1 MTQMPTLADLVR
13 QVILDSVAGP
23 HDPVRQIGGAE
34 RLAGEL
40 SHLGESVVGYFVEQ
54 ARAEGLSWSDI
65 GAPRGLSRQGAQQR
79 YAPFLSRLT
88 VADLIEAGVLRQF
101 GEAGM
106 ACLRRAEGHARRLR
120 HDAIDAGDLLLA
132 LLDDEASPVVTVL
145 RSLGADLAAVRE
157 ELERSGDGR
166 AAAQSR
172 AVRPAD
178 VIAVGAEARR
188 ALDGA
193 VAEARGHSVGARH
206 ILLGLLRNP
215 ASPAGRALGAYGI
228 TKAAA
233 FGAVLAGD
241 QLRDRA

>member
-1 MTQMPTLADLVR
+1 MTQIPTLAELVG
-13 QVILDSVAGP
+13 QVILESVA
-23 HDPVRQIGGAE
+23 DPRDLIRQLGDAE

-40 SHLGESVVGYFVEQ
+40 SHLGESLVGYFVEQ

-88 VADLIEAGVLRQF
+88 LADLLEAGVLRRF

-106 ACLRRAEGHARRLR
+106 VCLQSAEGHARRLR
-120 HDAIDAGDLLLA
+120 HDAIDSGDLLLA
-132 LLDDEASPVVTVL
+132 LLDDEASLVVAVI
-145 RSLGADLAAVRE
+145 RSLGGDPATIRG
-157 ELERSGDGR
+157 ELEQSDGG
-166 AAAQSR
+166 QSTDQ
-172 AVRPAD
+172 PGEL
-178 VIAVGAEARR
+178 IAVSPEARR

-193 VAEARGHSVGARH
+193 AAEARGHKVGPRH

-215 ASPAGRALGAYGI
+215 ASRAGRALGAFGI

-233 FGAVLAGD
+233 FGAVLADD

>member
-1 MTQMPTLADLVR
+1 MTQIPTLADLVG
-13 QVILDSVAGP
+13 QVILDSVADQR
-23 HDPVRQIGGAE
+23 DPVRQIGDAE

-40 SHLGESVVGYFVEQ
+40 SHLGESLVGFFVEQ

-88 VADLIEAGVLRQF
+88 LADLIGAGVLRQF
-101 GEAGM
+101 GKAGM
-106 ACLRRAEGHARRLR
+106 ACLQRAEGHARRLR
-120 HDAIDAGDLLLA
+120 HDEIDSGDLLLA
-132 LLDDEASPVVTVL
+132 LLDDEASLVAVI
-145 RSLGADLAAVRE
+145 RSLDADPAALRD
-157 ELERSGDGR
+157 ELEQPGDGK
-166 AAAQSR
+166 AIG
-172 AVRPAD
+172 RPAEL
-178 VIAVGAEARR
+178 IAVGPDARR

-193 VAEARGHSVGARH
+193 VAEARGHAVGPRH
-206 ILLGLLRNP
+206 LLLGLLRNP
-215 ASPAGRALGAYGI
+215 GSRAGRALGAFGI